1 MPQRKH
7 GVTRHFACR
16 ARVVR
21 LSFPFFFNNRT
32 RRGEGKT
39 NKDKNPNLKRCVLR
53 ESLAPKISFLSLLLS
68 VSLSHADLLCLFCFP
83 VLLFLLL
90 LPNIPLHIL
99 QFFPFAPLGNGR
111 CKPMHGSRQPGIQF
125 FLACSC
131 VYLNIG

>member
-1 MPQRKH
+1 MDTAICLPCPCR
-7 GVTRHFACR
+7 TR
-16 ARVVR
+16 V
-21 LSFPFFFNNRT
+21 LPFFFNNRT

-53 ESLAPKISFLSLLLS
+53 ESLAPKISFLFLLLS

-99 QFFPFAPLGNGR
+99 RFFPFAPLGNGR
-111 CKPMHGSRQPGIQF
+111 CKPMHGTASQVFQF

-131 VYLNIG
+131 VYLNTD